1 MMDPLK
7 TVREKIEELP
17 TQSYCAY
24 AWSGAAIGPSGQV
37 FPCCRWMGP
46 HTEGDPNI
54 PNIKDGLK
62 AAREGDYFSKI
73 RHQMIKGEYPSG
85 CAKCWR
91 IEKKR
96 LQEEDAGIP
105 SPQNSVPRVQIGH
118 QLEVTST
125 KPKTEKIRYLETGIS
140 NLCNMACVMC
150 GPNVSST
157 IWTIQK
163 PGQKVPKGFHQDN
176 KNINE
181 DLSELRYLKFV
192 GGEPMLEKK
201 HDDLLEMVIRQNED
215 PSQLEIEY
223 HTNAS
228 VFPSE
233 RVIACWK
240 KIKLVRIIFSL
251 DGVSEKVKLQ
261 RPGKYIWQDIE
272 DTVDK
277 YVAITNEVNVEFSS
291 NTVLTSLN
299 IGQGIDIVK
308 WLYEKVGTHRLGWF
322 NVNPECMPKSTSKYL
337 NHRNL
342 SKETKERIKKEIADF
357 GETAHPALKTPIAK
371 ILDIIVHVIDERG
384 DLDED
389 LTRELILE
397 KHTNNIRWKH
407 FGEELKNLDI

>member
-1 MMDPLK
+1 MELRPK

-17 TQSYCAY
+17 TKSYCAY
-24 AWSGAAIGPSGQV
+24 AWSGAAIGPTGDV
-37 FPCCRWMGP
+37 FPCCRWQGP

-54 PNIKDGLK
+54 PNIKDGLV
-62 AAREGDYFSKI
+62 AAREGKYFSRI
-73 RHQMIKGEYPSG
+73 REQMINGEYPSG

-96 LQEEDAGIP
+96 LKEEDEGIP
-105 SPQNSVPRVQIGH
+105 SPQNSVPRVQISH
-118 QLEVTST
+118 RIEVTST
-125 KPKTEKIRYLETGIS
+125 KPQTEKIRYLETGVS

-150 GPNVSST
+150 GPLASST
-157 IWTIQK
+157 IFSIK
-163 PGQKVPKGFHQDN
+163 NPGVKVPKGFHQDN
-176 KNINE
+176 TNIDD

-201 HDDLLEMVIRQNED
+201 HDDLLEMVIKQNAD
-215 PSQLEIEY
+215 PSQLEMEY

-251 DGVSEKVKLQ
+251 DGVGDKVKLQ
-261 RPGKYIWQDIE
+261 RPGKYVWQDLE

-277 YVAITNEVNVEFSS
+277 YVAISNEVNIEFSS

-299 IGQGIDIVK
+299 IGQGIDTVK
-308 WLYEKVGTHRLGWF
+308 WLYKKVGKCTLGWF
-322 NVNPECMPKSTSKYL
+322 NVNPEVMPKVSSKYL

-357 GETAHPALKTPIAK
+357 KQSEHPALKTPIAK
-371 ILDIIVHVIDERG
+371 ILDIILHHIDEHG

-397 KHTNNIRWKH
+397 KHTNKDRWKH